1 MTRSPI
7 GARRDSVTGF
17 SMEISGV
24 AEDLVSS
31 ASDLTLRALD
41 SAAVQDWRSFYLLG
55 GMGLEHLA
63 KARLATEHPTFIVD
77 RGDFDS
83 MLVLNTSERLR
94 PSDASR
100 VRTVGL
106 LEALRRCAHRS
117 LIPPLAA
124 LLEDLGRIASRRNS
138 VAHVG
143 VVDSS
148 STDEDL
154 LALLRATDILLNSFP
169 IERAS
174 YYRDFMAFVDAR
186 IANAISAARV
196 QAVFAVAAAKRRSVR
211 IQVPV
216 DYHILTESYSSMFG
230 DRDGVFV
237 TCPACT
243 NTAYIDGPMDDND
256 FIECVNLQCHACDLE
271 LNLEELL
278 TLGVPA
284 RCHMEEITEGQWDG
298 LTFHKGQ

>member
-1 MTRSPI
+1 MGLI
-7 GARRDSVTGF
+7 GTARWGLW
-17 SMEISGV
+17 MEVNAV

-83 MLVLNTSERLR
+83 MLVLNTNERLR

-124 LLEDLGRIASRRNS
+124 LLEDLGRVASRRNS

-148 STDEDL
+148 STDEDM
-154 LALLRATDILLNSFP
+154 LALLKASDVLLNSFP
-169 IERAS
+169 IERTL
-174 YYRDFMAFVDAR
+174 YYRDFAAFVDAQ
-186 IANAISAARV
+186 IANDVSAAKIRAMFSV
-196 QAVFAVAAAKRRSVR
+196 TAAKRRSVR
-211 IQVPV
+211 IQAPV
-216 DYHILTESYSSMFG
+216 DDYTLTASYSSMFG
-230 DRDGVFV
+230 ERDGVFFA
-237 TCPACT
+237 CPACD
-243 NTAYIDGPMDDND
+243 NSAYIDGPIDDD
-256 FIECVNLQCHACDLE
+256 GMVECVNLQCHACDLE
-271 LNLEELL
+271 LSLEELL
-278 TLGVPA
+278 TLGVPPQ
-284 RCHMEEITEGQWDG
+284 CHIEEITEGRWDG
-298 LTFHKGQ
+298 LTFLKGRRVSP

>member
-1 MTRSPI
+1 
-7 GARRDSVTGF
+7 
-17 SMEISGV
+17 MEINVV

-41 SAAVQDWRSFYLLG
+41 SAAVRDWRSFYLLG

-63 KARLATEHPTFIVD
+63 KARLAAEHPTFIVD

-106 LEALRRCAHRS
+106 LDALKRCAHRS

-124 LLEDLGRIASRRNS
+124 LLEDLERVASRRNS

-154 LALLRATDILLNSFP
+154 LALLKATDILLDSFS

-174 YYRDFMAFVDAR
+174 YYRDFIAFVDAR
-186 IANAISAARV
+186 IANAVSAARV
-196 QAVFAVAAAKRRSVR
+196 QAIFTVTAAKRRSAR
-211 IQVPV
+211 MQAPV
-216 DYHILTESYSSMFG
+216 DDHTLYESYSSIFG
-230 DRDGVFV
+230 ESNGVFLR
-237 TCPACT
+237 CPAC
-243 NTAYIDGPMDDND
+243 NNAAFIDGLTDDD
-256 FIECVNLQCHACDLE
+256 DIVECVKLQCHACDLE
-271 LNLEELL
+271 LSLEELL

-284 RCHMEEITEGQWDG
+284 RCHMEEISEGRWDG
-298 LTFHKGQ
+298 LTFLKGRRVSP